1 MWLST
6 MISVGRSSSARK
18 SSNARGDQVEVV
30 GVADPGDVPA
40 VAHEAGG
47 DVVVVGDLG
56 VAVDR
61 DVVVV
66 VDPAEVVELLVA
78 GERGGLVRDALHQA
92 AVAGDRV
99 DVEVEELGPAV
110 ERAACHLAAIAM
122 PTVVAIPWPS
132 GPVVVSTPEVQRY
145 SGWPGALRV
154 ELAEVL
160 DVVEGDGRLADD
172 LVVGVDRLHL
182 GRWSSE

>member
-6 MISVGRSSSARK
+6 MISVGRSSVALK
-18 SSNARGDQVEVV
+18 VSNARVIRLEVV

-40 VAHEAGG
+40 VAHEARG

-66 VDPAEVVELLVA
+66 VDPAEVVEPLVA
-78 GERGGLVRDALHQA
+78 GERGGLVGDALHQV
-92 AVAGDRV
+92 AVAADHV
-99 DVEVEELGPAV
+99 DVEVEELEAGPV
-110 ERAACHLAAIAM
+110 EVRAPATSPPTAI
-122 PTVVAIPWPS
+122 PTEVATPWPS

-145 SGWPGALRV
+145 SGWPGGLRV
-154 ELAEVL
+154 ELAEGL
-160 DVVEGDGRLADD
+160 DVVEGDRELA
-172 LVVGVDRLHL
+172 RAI
-182 GRWSSE
+182 S